1 MSAESQLV
9 IAMLTVLTITWI
21 GVFAYVGARLNDI
34 SKEIAV
40 FREKVASFEAL
51 RQELCENAKHN
62 VRQIWQRLDDED
74 RRLIR
79 KYLLQYGGINPPEVN
94 T

>member
-21 GVFAYVGARLNDI
+21 GVFAYVGARIAELT
-34 SKEIAV
+34 KEVAV
-40 FREKVASFEAL
+40 FREKLAAYDAL
-51 RQELCENAKHN
+51 REELCENAKHN
-62 VRQIWQRLDDED
+62 VRQIWSRLDDDD

-79 KYLLQYGGINPPEVN
+79 KFLMQYGGINPPEVS